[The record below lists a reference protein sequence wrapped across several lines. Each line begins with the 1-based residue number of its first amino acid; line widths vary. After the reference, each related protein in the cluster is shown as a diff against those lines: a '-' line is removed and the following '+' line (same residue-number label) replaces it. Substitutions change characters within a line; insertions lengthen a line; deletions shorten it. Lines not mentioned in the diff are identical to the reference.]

1 MTQKKL
7 IALAA
12 LLLVGVIVLSNT
24 IYTVDERE
32 KVVVVRFG
40 EVIRYDDPPGL
51 HWKSPFLDNV
61 RFYSSQILTLDAEPQ
76 LFPTVE
82 KKYVVVDSFVKW
94 RIKDLLKF
102 YVAVGGDE
110 QRARERLAQ
119 VINSGLRGEFGKRT
133 VHDVIAGDRRK
144 IMELLSVN
152 ADKDAGEYGIE
163 VVDVRIQRVELP
175 VNVRGSVYQR
185 MEAERSR
192 IAKELR
198 AKGAEQAEKIR
209 ANADRQKE
217 VLLAEAYRDAER
229 ARGEGDARAISVTGR
244 AFSANPE
251 FYSLYRSLTAYKESF
266 KSKDDILIVD
276 PSADFFKY
284 FKNPRRGAP
293 ASQ

>member
-7 IALAA
+7 IALGA
-12 LLLVGVIVLSNT
+12 LLFLLILVVANT

-32 KVVVVRFG
+32 KAVVVRFG
-40 EVIRYDDPPGL
+40 QVIRYDDKPGI
-51 HWKSPFLDNV
+51 HWKQPFLESV
-61 RFYSSQILTLDAEPQ
+61 RFYDSRILTLDAEPQ
-76 LFPTVE
+76 LFPTLE
-82 KKYVVVDSFVKW
+82 KKYVLVDSYVKW
-94 RIKDLLKF
+94 RIVDLLKF

-110 QRARERLAQ
+110 GKARERLSQ

-152 ADKDAGEYGIE
+152 ADKEAGEYGIE

-175 VNVRGSVYQR
+175 TDVRGSVYRR
-185 MEAERSR
+185 MEAERAR

-209 ANADRQKE
+209 ANAERQRD

-229 ARGEGDARAISVTGR
+229 TRGEGDARATSVTGH

-251 FYSLYRSLTAYKESF
+251 FYAFYRSLNAYKESF
-266 KSKDDILIVD
+266 RTKDDILVVD
-276 PSADFFKY
+276 PSAEFFRY
-284 FKNPRRGAP
+284 FRNPRRAAAP
-293 ASQ
+293 AP